1 MIDLK
6 KFFIRS
12 MTPARSRDREPDSGY
27 HPSDR
32 SSHGLEVEY
41 QVLIAN
47 KFRRWGISPSCV
59 TIEVKQLGRAPD
71 GFDVFIGMIRLTHW
85 HRVSA
90 LRVLIGLPL
99 LEGKVRKS
107 VRATWLADVS
117 HFAGLWLH
125 ASEQLQ
131 LTGELQDLI
140 ALHAP
145 LSNAKA
151 PSTGCQ
157 EPSPHYPPSTGD
169 GNASE
174 PSMSEAAG

>member
-12 MTPARSRDREPDSGY
+12 AARPRDREPDSGY

-32 SSHGLEVEY
+32 STHGLEDEY

-59 TIEVKQLGRAPD
+59 TIEVRQLGKASD

-107 VRATWLADVS
+107 IRATWLADVS

-125 ASEQLQ
+125 ASEQMQ

-145 LSNAKA
+145 ISN
-151 PSTGCQ
+151 S
-157 EPSPHYPPSTGD
+157 PPSNGCREPFPGYVPSSGD
-169 GNASE
+169 ANASE
-174 PSMSEAAG
+174 PSLSEAES